1 MSGCVDHFATAENE
15 AYECTRNI
23 ISTLNYEL
31 PEEDDTQVE
40 EPLYST
46 DDLMGL
52 APRCYNHSMD
62 VRLVRTLT
70 PYMLMFQMVCGC
82 SFTHFFLST
91 LFRLWVACP
100 MVVAFRSSR
109 PVTVPPSSLGLPELK
124 GNGSWIFLM
133 RYFKYWVSGMLNVFL
148 QTKKCHHHYIPVLK
162 HNIKCITCF

>member
-1 MSGCVDHFATAENE
+1 MNKIINYIASIFIVHFFSPFYIFRVSGCVDHFATAENE

-62 VRLVRTLT
+62 VRLVMNHTR
-70 PYMLMFQMVCGC
+70 
-82 SFTHFFLST
+82 
-91 LFRLWVACP
+91 A
-100 MVVAFRSSR
+100 
-109 PVTVPPSSLGLPELK
+109 
-124 GNGSWIFLM
+124 
-133 RYFKYWVSGMLNVFL
+133 
-148 QTKKCHHHYIPVLK
+148 
-162 HNIKCITCF
+162 